1 MHSRPVSSCPIVLY
15 GAFDRHNFGDF
26 LLGHAAALRAAP
38 RPCLFA
44 GLRAANYSALG
55 GFPVERLGNVLAGWR
70 QRCGDAPIELL
81 HVGGETLDTDAWEA
95 AVMHLAPDDVSRMV
109 AKLDA
114 DQAGR
119 MAWAAGFLGTD
130 SPVPYVVGKNDLP
143 AGSRV
148 EFKAV
153 GGVGLARRDEG
164 FARAVTIALSAA
176 DAKTVRDIRTQQALA
191 ALGLAVGLEP
201 DPATALGP
209 WLADQAADIGS
220 ETANYVAVQC
230 AASFG
235 DDRTLDALA
244 AALGRIGL
252 PVLAFRAGAAPWHD
266 DLTVYRR
273 LAGRLKVPI
282 HILDSLHVRDICAA
296 IAHARLCFASSLH
309 ALLVAGLFGVPATGL
324 ERQEGEGAK
333 LRAYAETWGSFQVVT
348 PEQL

>member
-1 MHSRPVSSCPIVLY
+1 MSSCPIVLY

-26 LLGHAAALRAAP
+26 LLGRAAALRAAP

-44 GLRAANYSALG
+44 GLRAADYSALG

-81 HVGGETLDTDAWEA
+81 HVGGEILDTDAWEA
-95 AVMHLAPDDVSRMV
+95 AVMLLDPEEASRV
-109 AKLDA
+109 VGRLDA
-114 DQAGR
+114 DPPSR
-119 MAWAAGFLGTD
+119 RAWAAKFLGTD
-130 SPVPYVVGKNDLP
+130 SHVPYVVRKGDLP

-148 EFKAV
+148 EFRAV

-164 FARAVTIALSAA
+164 FACAATAAMGAA
-176 DAKTVRDIRTQQALA
+176 DAATVRDNRTQKALA
-191 ALGLAVGLEP
+191 ALGLAVGLGP

-209 WLADQAADIGS
+209 WLADQAADIRPV
-220 ETANYVAVQC
+220 TADYVAMQC

-235 DDRTLDALA
+235 DDRTLGALA
-244 AALGRIGL
+244 AAFGRIGL

-266 DLTVYRR
+266 DLAVYRR

-296 IAHARLCFASSLH
+296 IAHARLCLASSLH
-309 ALLVAGLFGVPATGL
+309 ALLVAGLFGVPAAGL

-333 LRAYAETWGSFQVVT
+333 LRAYAETWGGFRVVT
-348 PEQL
+348 PERL